1 MLCKTDNVRR
11 NEDFQLNF
19 SFVWRIRFGGLV
31 MDVDIKNFELQ
42 AEKLKAISHPQRL
55 CIIKGLIDNSC
66 NVTKIQECMK
76 LPQSTVSQHL
86 SKLKAAGIVTGS
98 RKGLEICYSVVDDD
112 VKKIVQILT
121 ESGAK

>member
-1 MLCKTDNVRR
+1 MEV
-11 NEDFQLNF
+11 DF
-19 SFVWRIRFGGLV
+19 
-31 MDVDIKNFELQ
+31 KNYELQ

-55 CIIKGLIDNSC
+55 CIIKGLMDSSC

-86 SKLKAAGIVTGS
+86 SKLKAAGIVAGS

-112 VKKIVQILT
+112 VRKIVQILT
-121 ESGAK
+121 KSSTK